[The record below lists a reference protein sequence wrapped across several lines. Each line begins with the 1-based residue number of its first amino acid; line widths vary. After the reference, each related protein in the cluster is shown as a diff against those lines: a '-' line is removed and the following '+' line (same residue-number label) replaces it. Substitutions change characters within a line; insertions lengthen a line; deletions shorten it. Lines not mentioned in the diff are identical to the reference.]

1 MGSVYTAFM
10 LLSALC
16 AASLVQEGSFLG
28 LLECFKP
35 DLWKLVDI
43 KTWHSASRH
52 LFYSLGLSYGAT
64 TCLASYSDFQA
75 NLFEHVVK
83 VCLLDLA
90 YCLMG
95 ALFVF
100 GLYGNL
106 AHSFHIEI
114 GDLVTQGISYTF
126 VGFPETTSSRYLQRL
141 WCFPFYLMVFV
152 VTFGSET
159 CLVGGFLG
167 SLKDNYPALR
177 SRPTLTALVACVAG
191 FALAVPFTFQGG
203 LYLIELFDG
212 IVYGDLIPWMG
223 IAEVLSIAYGY
234 GCDRLRNDIYF
245 MFEKYPPWFLPFCW
259 RYVCPLVL
267 AVIGVNTFM
276 LGESREFRYQRM
288 VPEWTGMG
296 QLIIMA
302 AMMVIVG
309 SFVIS
314 TLATNKYVTQG
325 GPSAW
330 LEAEQERSSSSG
342 SEYELD
348 DEEDEEDEEGDE
360 DEASSE
366 GSSETL
372 TSSTSTIPSGML
384 RQWRRIRKCYA
395 DNPDVIGDILVYR
408 VLTYMGHPHWRKSS
422 GGGCASAAGDSP
434 NLTTVLQATMALR
447 LEDLRQKKLQMEAA
461 WRAMKKKAPPISRVV
476 LEAKRRAVQQLEKE
490 LMSLHEASSKMG
502 SGKTRRAK
510 SEKAAAAECAQ
521 GQ

>member
-267 AVIGVNTFM
+267 AV
-276 LGESREFRYQRM
+276 
-288 VPEWTGMG
+288 
-296 QLIIMA
+296 
-302 AMMVIVG
+302 
-309 SFVIS
+309 
-314 TLATNKYVTQG
+314 TQG

-476 LEAKRRAVQQLEKE
+476 LEAKRRAVQQLEVRSDACCDVTRTKE